1 MKRWNQSKN
10 NAQVWMWLVMEE
22 QYCIG
27 AWNIRSMNQD
37 ILEVVR
43 HEMVRMDI
51 NIFRTSELKWMA
63 MGEFNSDDYYIYYC
77 GLESFR
83 RNEIALIVNQR
94 DQDEVL
100 GCNLK
105 NDKMISLYFQSKPF
119 NITVI
124 LAYAQPLMLKK
135 LKLNGSM
142 KTYETF

>member
-10 NAQVWMWLVMEE
+10 NAQLWMWLVKEE
-22 QYCIG
+22 QYCTG

-51 NIFRTSELKWMA
+51 NMFRTSELKWTA

-83 RNEIALIVNQR
+83 RNEIALIVNRR
-94 DQDEVL
+94 DQDELL

-105 NDKMISLYFQSKPF
+105 NDKLISLHFQSKPF
-119 NITVI
+119 DITVI
-124 LAYAQPLMLKK
+124 LPYAQPLMLKK

>member
-1 MKRWNQSKN
+1 
-10 NAQVWMWLVMEE
+10 
-22 QYCIG
+22 
-27 AWNIRSMNQD
+27 MNQD

-51 NIFRTSELKWMA
+51 NMFRTSELKWTA

-94 DQDEVL
+94 DQDELL

-105 NDKMISLYFQSKPF
+105 NDKLISLHFQSKPF
-119 NITVI
+119 DITVI
-124 LAYAQPLMLKK
+124 LPYAQPLMLKK

>member
-10 NAQVWMWLVMEE
+10 NAQLWMWLVMEE

-51 NIFRTSELKWMA
+51 NMFRTSELKWTA

-94 DQDEVL
+94 DQDELL

-105 NDKMISLYFQSKPF
+105 NDKMISLHFQSKPF

-124 LAYAQPLMLKK
+124 LPYAQPLMLKK
-135 LKLNGSM
+135 LKLNGSI